1 MTARADNLPEA
12 ECTAHGECSACG
24 TASDNAESKPDTRRG
39 ASKADPLTEAV
50 RRAVDR
56 CGLRGAALLVGYSGG
71 GDSSALLH
79 ALHACREEYGIT
91 PVALHLNHCIRGE
104 EADRDERHC
113 RHFCR
118 EHGIALKVCR
128 ADVPAYAREH
138 RLGLEEAARELR
150 YACLREAAEEY
161 GCSCIVTAHH
171 ANDELET
178 MLFRLARG
186 SALAGLGGIPE
197 YSASRLSGDIPV
209 LRPLLSVPR
218 SEIERYIAE
227 NGTEYVTDSTNL
239 EPCCA
244 RNVIR
249 SRCVPAL
256 CELSPHAPEA
266 AYRTA
271 RLLRE
276 DEALLSALAALPED
290 GLKRLTDL
298 LGEYRTDTDG
308 EYGTSKSAADTSGT
322 AHSGAAQAGIG
333 SSECPKTDRTL
344 RNTDDPVQNTDD
356 SIRNTYDSIQN
367 TDPADSIVNTA
378 AAAHSRSTDSI
389 SVPDRLPAPLLRRR
403 LLSFYRDYCARRGIS
418 ADPGSDN
425 IEALARLC
433 RVGATHEELSLPGS
447 VRATK
452 LRGGIMLSPDT
463 ERGRDR
469 APDSGDRQ
477 TRTTAANGGD
487 YPEAAAD
494 GSASCGKTCDKTAGK
509 TGNTTDDKT
518 ADKTC
523 GRTDGDTAVE
533 YPLRPGENRLPGG
546 AILIVGESV
555 THSAASVSEPCGT
568 TEGGAVKFRHPSG
581 ENIYN
586 LSTHITV
593 ASAKLKGTLFARK
606 RQPGDRVL
614 VRGRHRTVKNLYQ
627 AAAVPPQERQT
638 LPMICD
644 GSGILWIP
652 GTAVRDGALISPAAA
667 RADDGSD
674 DGALI
679 DLIYIAPTDR

>member
-1 MTARADNLPEA
+1 MTARANSFPEA
-12 ECTAHGECSACG
+12 ERTVHGECAACG
-24 TASDNAESKPDTRRG
+24 AALDNANSKPDTRRG
-39 ASKADPLTEAV
+39 ASKAAPLTEAV
-50 RRAVDR
+50 RRAVYR
-56 CGLRGAALLVGYSGG
+56 CGLRGKTLLVGYSGG

-79 ALHACREEYGIT
+79 ALHVCREEYGIT
-91 PVALHLNHCIRGE
+91 PVAMHLNHCIRGE

-113 RHFCR
+113 RRFCR
-118 EHGIALKVCR
+118 EYGIALKVCR
-128 ADVPAYAREH
+128 ADVPAYARAH

-150 YACLREAAEEY
+150 YAYLREAAEEY

-178 MLFRLARG
+178 LLFRLSRG

-197 YSASRLSGDIPV
+197 YSVSRLSGGIPV

-227 NGTEYVTDSTNL
+227 NGIEYVTDSTNL

-276 DEALLSALAALPED
+276 DETLLSALASLPED
-290 GLKRLTDL
+290 GLKRLTEL
-298 LGEYRTDTDG
+298 LVEYRTDTDG
-308 EYGTSKSAADTSGT
+308 EYGTGKSATDTSG
-322 AHSGAAQAGIG
+322 AAYSGAAQAGIG
-333 SSECPKTDRTL
+333 SAEYSETDRPRHT
-344 RNTDDPVQNTDD
+344 TGD
-356 SIRNTYDSIQN
+356 SIRNTYDSIKS
-367 TDPADSIVNTA
+367 TDPADSIENTA
-378 AAAHSRSTDSI
+378 AAAHIRSTDSI
-389 SVPDRLPAPLLRRR
+389 TVPDRLPAPLLRRR

-433 RVGATHEELSLPGS
+433 RVGATHEELSLPGA

-452 LRGGIMLSPDT
+452 LRGGIMLSPDIG
-463 ERGRDR
+463 RGADR
-469 APDSGDRQ
+469 APSSGDSR
-477 TRTTAANGGD
+477 TRTTAANDGD
-487 YPEAAAD
+487 YPAAAG
-494 GSASCGKTCDKTAGK
+494 GSASCDKTDGKTYGDTYGKTCGKPDGGTA
-509 TGNTTDDKT
+509 
-518 ADKTC
+518 A
-523 GRTDGDTAVE
+523 E

-546 AILIVGESV
+546 AMLIVVESV
-555 THSAASVSEPCGT
+555 PHDGASVSEPCGT
-568 TEGGAVKFRHPSG
+568 TGSGTAKIRHPSN

-644 GSGILWIP
+644 EDGILWIP
-652 GTAVRDGALISPAAA
+652 GAAVRDGAQIDSAAA
-667 RADDGSD
+667 RADNGSD
-674 DGALI
+674 EVSRV
-679 DLIYIAPTDR
+679 DLIYIAPIDS

>member
-1 MTARADNLPEA
+1 MTARANSFPEA
-12 ECTAHGECSACG
+12 ERTVHGECAACG
-24 TASDNAESKPDTRRG
+24 AAPDNANSKPDTRRG
-39 ASKADPLTEAV
+39 ASKAAPLTEAV

-56 CGLRGAALLVGYSGG
+56 CGLRGKTLLVGYSGG

-79 ALHACREEYGIT
+79 ALHVCREEYGIT
-91 PVALHLNHCIRGE
+91 PVAMHLNHCIRGE

-113 RHFCR
+113 RRFCR

-128 ADVPAYAREH
+128 ADVPAYARAH

-150 YACLREAAEEY
+150 YAYLREAAEEY

-178 MLFRLARG
+178 LLFRLSRG

-197 YSASRLSGDIPV
+197 YSVSRLSGGIPV

-227 NGTEYVTDSTNL
+227 NGIEYVTDSTNL

-276 DEALLSALAALPED
+276 DETLLSALASLPED
-290 GLKRLTDL
+290 GLKRLTEL
-298 LGEYRTDTDG
+298 LGEYRTG
-308 EYGTSKSAADTSGT
+308 
-322 AHSGAAQAGIG
+322 
-333 SSECPKTDRTL
+333 
-344 RNTDDPVQNTDD
+344 
-356 SIRNTYDSIQN
+356 
-367 TDPADSIVNTA
+367 TDPADSIENTA
-378 AAAHSRSTDSI
+378 AAAHIRSTDSI
-389 SVPDRLPAPLLRRR
+389 TVPDRLPAPLLRRR

-433 RVGATHEELSLPGS
+433 RVGATHEELSLPGA

-452 LRGGIMLSPDT
+452 LRGGIMLSPDIG
-463 ERGRDR
+463 RGADR
-469 APDSGDRQ
+469 APSSGDSR
-477 TRTTAANGGD
+477 TRTTAANDGD
-487 YPEAAAD
+487 YPAAAG
-494 GSASCGKTCDKTAGK
+494 GSASCDKTDGKTYGDTYGKTCGK
-509 TGNTTDDKT
+509 P
-518 ADKTC
+518 
-523 GRTDGDTAVE
+523 DGGSAAE

-546 AILIVGESV
+546 AMLIVVESV
-555 THSAASVSEPCGT
+555 PHDGASISEPCGT
-568 TEGGAVKFRHPSG
+568 TGSGTAKIRHPSD

-627 AAAVPPQERQT
+627 AAAVLPQERQT

-644 GSGILWIP
+644 EDGILWIP
-652 GTAVRDGALISPAAA
+652 GAAVRDGAQIDSAAA
-667 RADDGSD
+667 RADNGSD
-674 DGALI
+674 EVSRV
-679 DLIYIAPTDR
+679 DLIYIAPIDS